1 MSLDI
6 DIYYDVVGRDDIKH
20 CVHDQNI
27 THNLTDM
34 AEEAGIYGVVW
45 RPEEN
50 GIEHARDLVGPLS

>member
-6 DIYYDVVGRDDIKH
+6 SLTVSRDVFDA
-20 CVHDQNI
+20 NI

-34 AEEAGIYGVVW
+34 ANAAGIYGVVW

-50 GIEHARDLVGPLS
+50 GIDCAEQLIAPLTEAIKK